1 MKKALAEFF
10 FVFIVIFS
18 LLQLVNLNN
27 YQKGNYNY
35 VQFINSSWNLQL
47 PEENFTQLYYQEQF
61 LFKGEGYRY
70 LILQYDND
78 TINNILLKNTPF
90 SEITTND
97 LKLDTDLLS
106 FFRNFSISSEYLLN
120 SCTDQYFFYSK
131 KLTDKF
137 ISVFYCEAAYINEEK
152 KSNIVFILEDIS

>member
-61 LFKGEGYRY
+61 LFKGDR
-70 LILQYDND
+70 
-78 TINNILLKNTPF
+78 K
-90 SEITTND
+90 
-97 LKLDTDLLS
+97 
-106 FFRNFSISSEYLLN
+106 
-120 SCTDQYFFYSK
+120 
-131 KLTDKF
+131 
-137 ISVFYCEAAYINEEK
+137 SV
-152 KSNIVFILEDIS
+152 V